1 MMTRCQDHILT
12 ANIWF
17 EWSKTFSQ
25 YIVKMLPM
33 WDEQQLNKGRYYSL
47 SCTQPMDPGWLRE
60 GCDFEFLKCE
70 CKCQL
75 RLLNMR
81 Q

>member
-47 SCTQPMDPGWLRE
+47 SFTQPILDG
-60 GCDFEFLKCE
+60 
-70 CKCQL
+70 
-75 RLLNMR
+75 
-81 Q
+81 